1 MKGYISKEF
10 KNLNILVSE
19 NIMSSL
25 TDKKLCD
32 MVSGLFN
39 ENRVEHILKKRPTK
53 RYLNPNSAIRP
64 ASLKD
69 TRTLLLRN

>member
-39 ENRVEHILKKRPTK
+39 DKLLI
-53 RYLNPNSAIRP
+53 
-64 ASLKD
+64 
-69 TRTLLLRN
+69 LLLGLE